1 MNRRRLIPYLLTL
14 PGGLWLA
21 VFFLVPMVTML
32 SVSLQEGSLEEGYVF
47 TGHWQTYTEALGKFD
62 TQLIRSIWYGL
73 IVTVATLVVS
83 YPMAYW
89 IALRGGRRKNLYLL
103 LILLPFFTPF
113 IIRTLSWKFILAD
126 EGIFLGALKDWG
138 LLGDSY
144 QVLATSTAVVAGM
157 IYNFLPFMALPLYV
171 SLERLDPAL
180 LDAAADLYSSRR
192 QAFLRVTLPLS
203 LPGVF
208 AGSLLTFIPAAGDF
222 VNATFLGGINTTM
235 IGNVI
240 QREFLTNNDYPEG
253 AAISFLLMAGIL
265 LGVWAYVRALGT
277 EELSA

>member
-14 PGGLWLA
+14 PGALWLA

-32 SVSLQEGSLEEGYVF
+32 SVSLQEGSLEEGYAF
-47 TGHWQTYTEALGKFD
+47 TGHWQTYTEAIGKFD
-62 TQLIRSIWYGL
+62 TQLLRSLRYGL
-73 IVTVATLVVS
+73 VVTLVTLVVS

-126 EGIFLGALKDWG
+126 EGLFLGALKDWG

-180 LDAAADLYSSRR
+180 LDAASDLYSSRR
-192 QAFLRVTLPLS
+192 QAFLKVTLPLS
-203 LPGVF
+203 LPGIF
-208 AGSLLTFIPAAGDF
+208 AGSLLTFIPATGDF
-222 VNATFLGGINTTM
+222 VNATFLGGVNTTM

>member
-1 MNRRRLIPYLLTL
+1 LKRRLIPYLLTL
-14 PGGLWLA
+14 PGALWLL
-21 VFFLVPMVTML
+21 VFFVVPMVTML
-32 SVSLQEGSLEEGYVF
+32 SVSLQEGSLEQGYRF

-62 TQLIRSIWYGL
+62 TQLLRSIWYGA
-73 IVTVATLVVS
+73 IVTVVTLVVS

-138 LLGDSY
+138 LLADGY

-171 SLERLDPAL
+171 ALERLDPAM

-192 QAFLRVTLPLS
+192 QAFTKVTLPLS
-203 LPGVF
+203 MPGVF
-208 AGSLLTFIPAAGDF
+208 AGCLLTFIPAVGDF

-253 AAISFLLMAGIL
+253 AAISFLLMAAIL
-265 LGVWAYVRALGT
+265 VGVLRYVRKLGA
-277 EELSA
+277 EELTV

>member
-1 MNRRRLIPYLLTL
+1 MRRRLTPYLLTL
-14 PGGLWLA
+14 PGALWLL

-32 SVSLQEGSLEEGYVF
+32 SVSLQEGSLEEGYRF

-62 TQLIRSIWYGL
+62 KQLLRSIWFGA
-73 IVTVATLVVS
+73 IVTVVTLVVS

-138 LLGDSY
+138 LLADGY

-171 SLERLDPAL
+171 ALERLDPAM

-192 QAFLRVTLPLS
+192 QAFLKVTLPLS
-203 LPGVF
+203 MPGVF
-208 AGSLLTFIPAAGDF
+208 AGCLLTFIPAVGDF

-253 AAISFLLMAGIL
+253 AAISFLLMAAIL
-265 LGVWAYVRALGT
+265 IGVLRYVRKLGA
-277 EELSA
+277 EELTV

>member
-1 MNRRRLIPYLLTL
+1 MKRRLTPYLLTL
-14 PGGLWLA
+14 PGALWLL

-32 SVSLQEGSLEEGYVF
+32 SVSLQEGSLERGYRF

-62 TQLIRSIWYGL
+62 TQLLRSIWYGA
-73 IVTVATLVVS
+73 IVTVVTLLAS

-138 LLGDSY
+138 LLPDGY

-171 SLERLDPAL
+171 ALERLDPAM

-192 QAFLRVTLPLS
+192 QAFLKVTLPLS
-203 LPGVF
+203 MPGVF
-208 AGSLLTFIPAAGDF
+208 AGCLLTFIPAVGDF

-253 AAISFLLMAGIL
+253 AAISFLLMAAIL
-265 LGVWAYVRALGT
+265 VGVLRYVRKLGA
-277 EELSA
+277 EELTV

>member
-1 MNRRRLIPYLLTL
+1 LKRRQLTPYLLTL
-14 PGGLWLA
+14 PGALWLA
-21 VFFLVPMVTML
+21 AFFLVPMVTML
-32 SVSLQEGSLEEGYVF
+32 SVSLQEGSLERGYTF
-47 TGHWQTYTEALGKFD
+47 TGHWQTYTEALAKFD
-62 TQLIRSIWYGL
+62 TQLLRSIWYGL
-73 IVTVATLVVS
+73 IVTIVTLVVS

-89 IALRGGRRKNLYLL
+89 IALRGGRLKNLYLL

-138 LLGDSY
+138 LLPGDY

-171 SLERLDPAL
+171 SLERLDPRM
-180 LDAAADLYSSRR
+180 LDAAADLYSNRR
-192 QAFLRVTLPLS
+192 QAFLKVTLPLS

-208 AGSLLTFIPAAGDF
+208 AGSLLTFIPAVGDF
-222 VNATFLGGINTTM
+222 VNATFLGGVNTTM

-265 LGVWAYVRALGT
+265 LGVAAYVRALGT
-277 EELSA
+277 EELSV

>member
-1 MNRRRLIPYLLTL
+1 MKRRLTPYLLTL
-14 PGGLWLA
+14 PGALWLT
-21 VFFLVPMVTML
+21 VFFVVPMVTML
-32 SVSLQEGSLEEGYVF
+32 SVSLQEGSLEQGYRF
-47 TGHWQTYTEALGKFD
+47 TGHWQTYAEALGKFD
-62 TQLIRSIWYGL
+62 TQLWRSIWYGA
-73 IVTVATLVVS
+73 IVTAVTLVVS

-138 LLGDSY
+138 LLPDAY

-171 SLERLDPAL
+171 ALERLDPAM
-180 LDAAADLYSSRR
+180 LDAAADLYSTRR
-192 QAFLRVTLPLS
+192 QAFLKVTLPLS
-203 LPGVF
+203 MPGVF
-208 AGSLLTFIPAAGDF
+208 AGCLLTFIPAVGDF

-253 AAISFLLMAGIL
+253 AAISFVLMAAIL
-265 LGVWAYVRALGT
+265 VGVLRYVRKLGA
-277 EELSA
+277 EELTV